1 MSKTREER
9 VRERAYEIWEQEGR
23 ADGRDAEHWRRA
35 EAEIDAE
42 ERQRTATESASAESA
57 SAESAT
63 AQIAADAGATTAG
76 PTEREEAD
84 AAPVRSRPA
93 GPRKN
98 GIEAAPPNGARPKRS
113 STAKSKPTR

>member
-1 MSKTREER
+1 MPKTREER
-9 VRERAYEIWEQEGR
+9 VRERAYEIWEREGR
-23 ADGRDAEHWRRA
+23 MHGCDPEHWRRA

-42 ERQRTATESASAESA
+42 ERRTTSTESAS
-57 SAESAT
+57 

-76 PTEREEAD
+76 PTDSEETD

-93 GPRKN
+93 GARKN
-98 GIEAAPPNGARPKRS
+98 GIKAAGPDGARPKRR

>member
-23 ADGRDAEHWRRA
+23 THGRAAEHWRRA

-42 ERQRTATESASAESA
+42 ERQTTSTESAS
-57 SAESAT
+57 
-63 AQIAADAGATTAG
+63 AQIAADAGATTVG
-76 PTEREEAD
+76 PTEKEEAD
-84 AAPVRSRPA
+84 APVRSRPA
-93 GPRKN
+93 GARKN
-98 GIEAAPPNGARPKRS
+98 GIKAAPPNGARPKRS

>member
-23 ADGRDAEHWRRA
+23 THGRDAEHWRRA
-35 EAEIDAE
+35 EAEIAAE
-42 ERQRTATESASAESA
+42 ERQTTSTESTS
-57 SAESAT
+57 

-76 PTEREEAD
+76 PTEREKAD

-93 GPRKN
+93 GARKN
-98 GIEAAPPNGARPKRS
+98 GITAPPNGARPKKS
-113 STAKSKPTR
+113 SAAKSKPTR